1 MGPAGYI
8 SMEDGEAIRLV
19 QQSIAGDRD
28 ASSFIE
34 MGGRGPIVD
43 ADHVVTEV
51 CTRGLWQQYA
61 RTMGFD
67 PEVA

>member
-1 MGPAGYI
+1 
-8 SMEDGEAIRLV
+8 V

-61 RTMGFD
+61 RTMGFE
-67 PEVA
+67 PEVAR